1 MKKKPFLAER
11 NSVTKEQLEALYI
24 LACELYHTEC
34 YTQAADLFR
43 LLCFYQPDHVKGW
56 IGLGG
61 AHQHIKNH
69 KAALSAFLI
78 ASVHDPKNP
87 EPKLYAAHA
96 LIDLKKLS
104 LGLEL
109 AQEAL
114 TLSRHSGDQD
124 STRISAELL
133 CAALKNYLH
142 LHSQQ

>member
-11 NSVTKEQLEALYI
+11 SSVTKEQLEALYI
-24 LACELYHTEC
+24 LACQLYHTEC

-69 KAALSAFLI
+69 KAAFSSFLI
-78 ASVHDPKNP
+78 ASLHDPSNP

-104 LGLEL
+104 LALKS
-109 AQEAL
+109 AQEAVAL
-114 TLSRHSGDQD
+114 CRNRGDQD
-124 STRISAELL
+124 RVRVGAELL
-133 CAALKNYLH
+133 YAALKNYLH
-142 LHSQQ
+142 LHPQQ